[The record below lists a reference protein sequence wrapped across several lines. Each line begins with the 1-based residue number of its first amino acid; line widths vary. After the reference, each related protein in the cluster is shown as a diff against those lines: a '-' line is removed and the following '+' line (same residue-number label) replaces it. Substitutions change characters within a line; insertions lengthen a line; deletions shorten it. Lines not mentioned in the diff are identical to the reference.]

1 MCYKHHHGKYQ
12 EKEKLEEKK
21 KVEQIFRKKIIYRI
35 GWLWISPH
43 IKISKKAMNIMIDF
57 VKHMFRK
64 LANAARLFSQRRKK
78 NFLTEADMLA
88 AIKLVLPPGLLNH
101 AKVHAKLP
109 IPATKH
115 IDYL

>member
-1 MCYKHHHGKYQ
+1 MVNIKRRKSL
-12 EKEKLEEKK
+12 KKK

>member
-1 MCYKHHHGKYQ
+1 MVNIKRRKRL
-12 EKEKLEEKK
+12 KKK
-21 KVEQIFRKKIIYRI
+21 KVEQIIRKKSSIELVGY
-35 GWLWISPH
+35 GFHPH

-88 AIKLVLPPGLLNH
+88 AIKLLLPPGLLNH